1 MTEKS
6 FEDTLAQLENLVET
20 LSNEGVSLK
29 DALAAYEE
37 SQVLIQHAE
46 KTLAAAEQKVL
57 QLTQTPEGFT
67 TILMPDIECE

>member
-6 FEDTLAQLENLVET
+6 FEDTLQHLEKLVDT

-37 SQVLIQHAE
+37 SQQLIQEAQH
-46 KTLAAAEQKVL
+46 TLAAAEQKVL
-57 QLTQTPEGFT
+57 QLTQNAEGFALEDFET
-67 TILMPDIECE
+67 ESV